1 MTTPTPPRRIGKPR
15 RTVTDEARAEQL
27 LEELR
32 QAEVLIREATARR
45 RELALEAH
53 TIGLTTTKIGE
64 AVGVS
69 QTAVSKWVR
78 AAREQIPQD

>member
-1 MTTPTPPRRIGKPR
+1 MTTPTPPRRVGKPR
-15 RTVTDEARAEQL
+15 KVVSDEARAEEL

-32 QAEVLIREATARR
+32 QAEMTLRETTTLRMQ
-45 RELALEAH
+45 LALQAH
-53 TIGLTTTKIGE
+53 DIGLTTTKIGE

-78 AAREQIPQD
+78 AAREMG